1 MLRTKLSSLQYQFD
15 AFLFTRLEN
24 CKKKRKALLTQ
35 NDALGTIEMVLIIVV
50 LISLV
55 VIFKDRIQRVLKY
68 LSLFHFISR
77 VRYCPVSQA
86 VLLST

>member
-55 VIFKDRIQRVLKY
+55 VIFKDRIQRVLNE
-68 LSLFHFISR
+68 F
-77 VRYCPVSQA
+77 
-86 VLLST
+86 

>member
-1 MLRTKLSSLQYQFD
+1 MLRTKLSSLHYQFD

-55 VIFKDRIQRVLKY
+55 VIFKDRIQRVLNDILKK
-68 LSLFHFISR
+68 IETN
-77 VRYCPVSQA
+77 A
-86 VLLST
+86 KNI

>member
-35 NDALGTIEMVLIIVV
+35 NDALGTID
-50 LISLV
+50 SK
-55 VIFKDRIQRVLKY
+55 KD
-68 LSLFHFISR
+68 
-77 VRYCPVSQA
+77 
-86 VLLST
+86 

>member
-15 AFLFTRLEN
+15 AFLFTLEN

-55 VIFKDRIQRVLKY
+55 VIFKDRIQRVLNDILKK
-68 LSLFHFISR
+68 IETN
-77 VRYCPVSQA
+77 A
-86 VLLST
+86 KNI